1 MSTKHPATGNVVTA
15 EEVGE
20 LVNGFYSGSAVLTH
34 DNWLTLRA
42 YIAQAEA
49 REAKLVEALEAI
61 DGPCARPLGDK
72 YVRRGF
78 PCGCDPCVARRA
90 LAAYNGKSND

>member
-1 MSTKHPATGNVVTA
+1 MTTKNPATGNVVTA

-20 LVNGFYSGSAVLTH
+20 LVNDLYSGSAVLTH

-42 YIAQAEA
+42 YIDQTEA
-49 REAKLVEALEAI
+49 REAALVEALEAI

-78 PCGCDPCVARRA
+78 PCGCDPCVASRA
-90 LAAYNGKSND
+90 IAAYRGGDDD